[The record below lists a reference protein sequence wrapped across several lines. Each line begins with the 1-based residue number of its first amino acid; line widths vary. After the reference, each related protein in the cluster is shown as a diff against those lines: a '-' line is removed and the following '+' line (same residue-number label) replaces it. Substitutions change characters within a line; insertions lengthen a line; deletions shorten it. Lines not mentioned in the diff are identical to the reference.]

1 MPDIKFPSDVHSEFF
16 CLQLTFFYCRTIG
29 SWCHSSLWLKYVC
42 HLDSISMSG
51 PLLIEWHIP
60 VNKFIAITMVH
71 VLLKTIIEYFFKV
84 QTANNT

>member
-42 HLDSISMSG
+42 HLDSLVCQVH
-51 PLLIEWHIP
+51 LLIEWLIP
-60 VNKFIAITMVH
+60 VTKFIAITMIQ
-71 VLLKTIIEYFFKV
+71 VLLKTIMEYFFKV